1 MATYDKNDRVRLT
14 ATFTSDGAAAA
25 ATVVCTHRKPSG
37 ADTTVTTSGGGTG
50 IYIADVTLDQI
61 GTHTIRFAGTGA
73 VIATEVAELVVGKS
87 VFDHS

>member
-37 ADTTVTTSGGGTG
+37 GDTTVTTSGGGTG
-50 IYIADVTLDQI
+50 ISRMSRWIRSE
-61 GTHTIRFAGTGA
+61 HTPSGSQAQ
-73 VIATEVAELVVGKS
+73 VPS
-87 VFDHS
+87 